1 MAQLMSLPL
10 TISCSS
16 KIQIGF
22 TFLVLAHLGNPGQR
36 AVKRVCAR
44 PALVTGVKQPLQM
57 NDFATFD
64 IAEFNE
70 ISQMATEYCNL
81 TVFLDGGHPPS
92 WIFKI

>member
-1 MAQLMSLPL
+1 
-10 TISCSS
+10 
-16 KIQIGF
+16 
-22 TFLVLAHLGNPGQR
+22 
-36 AVKRVCAR
+36 
-44 PALVTGVKQPLQM
+44 M

-70 ISQMATEYCNL
+70 ISQMAMEYCNL